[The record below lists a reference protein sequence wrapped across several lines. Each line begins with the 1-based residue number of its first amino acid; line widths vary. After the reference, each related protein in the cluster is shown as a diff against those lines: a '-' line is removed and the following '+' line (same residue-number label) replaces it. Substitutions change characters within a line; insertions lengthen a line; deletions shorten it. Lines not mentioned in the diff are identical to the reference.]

1 MKLELDDDSL
11 KQFMLEVN
19 VSDFLLNDRE
29 KVSSNYINQGLI
41 IYNIFLDS
49 AIKTEDELLEKW
61 NIEEGGLY
69 LGDEDANIGAR
80 IMELQDENYF
90 YARNMEE
97 YLTDEILEGNKN
109 VILEEIDNALDIFKE
124 KYNISEKQIIE
135 MKEDAREIAEKN
147 FEKAVKKI
155 EKLNIRDELEDLC
168 DEWKVAYDKQ
178 DYDLMNDLAKDIRKY
193 YTGRY
198 LYRDNDLHEE
208 ARVTIVKNEFINNK
222 LKDGKEGI
230 ITELEESLIDKYER
244 KGDII
249 PYLTPKQRENKRE
262 YINLVTKGYSMT
274 KEDLI
279 KLEEVK
285 QKFLG
290 DETLP
295 EKIRKC
301 YEYDYEAEMGKF
313 RDELEEI
320 KKNT

>member
-1 MKLELDDDSL
+1 MELEISDDL
-11 KQFMLEVN
+11 KDFMLEISI
-19 VSDFLLNDRE
+19 SDISFKDNKL
-29 KVSSNYINQGLI
+29 VCGNYFDQDMIIN
-41 IYNIFLDS
+41 NIFLES

-61 NIEEGGLY
+61 NIEDGGLY
-69 LGDEDANIGAR
+69 LDDEDAYIGAR
-80 IMELQDENYF
+80 IMEQQDEKYF

-109 VILEEIDNALDIFKE
+109 VIIEEINNALDLFKE
-124 KYNISEKQIIE
+124 KYNISEKQIVK

-155 EKLNIRDELEDLC
+155 EKLNIRDELKDLC
-168 DEWKVAYDKQ
+168 NEWNDAYDKR

-198 LYRDNDLHEE
+198 LFRDNDLHEE

-222 LKDGKEGI
+222 LKDGKEGV

-249 PYLTPKQRENKRE
+249 PYLTPKQRENERE

-295 EKIRKC
+295 EKIRKG
-301 YEYDYEAEMGKF
+301 YGENFETEMEKI
-313 RDELEEI
+313 REEL
-320 KKNT
+320 KGLKRA